1 MSDPT
6 SRTTSSGFKL
16 FFVRGLVVLLPSVL
30 TLWLVVKAYQFVQA
44 SIAEPINQGIRLA
57 IAEATPHVASM
68 REKFDPTREAIDSE
82 IARRIRETGR
92 KPASEGEVII
102 ALRRR
107 NILEWWRSS
116 WLGSMDLIGIL
127 VAILAVYTA
136 GRLLGGIIGRR
147 IYRRIERAITAL
159 PVFKQVYPSIKQ
171 VVDFLFGQEKQI
183 EFKRVVV
190 VEYPRKGIWSIGL
203 MTGGTFR
210 AVQDRARDEIIT
222 VFIPSSPTPFT
233 GYTINVPRR
242 EVYDLPITIDE
253 ALRFVVSGGV
263 LVPQHQQV
271 TDVTEAF
278 GSSPPEKPPRM
289 SADSASHPPPG
300 EAARSERTE

>member
-6 SRTTSSGFKL
+6 SRTSTSGFKL

-57 IAEATPHVASM
+57 IAEATPHVESM

-92 KPASEGEVII
+92 KPASEAEVVV
-102 ALRRR
+102 ALRKR
-107 NILEWWRSS
+107 NILEWWRGS

-210 AVQDRARDEIIT
+210 AVQERAHDEIIT

-263 LVPQHQQV
+263 LVPHHQQ
-271 TDVTEAF
+271 TSE
-278 GSSPPEKPPRM
+278 
-289 SADSASHPPPG
+289 PG
-300 EAARSERTE
+300 EPTAASLPAGQQAPTPAPVSSTPVGGAAAPDRTT